1 MNLTAKFLILA
12 ALLQG
17 MVYQPAKA
25 AEREQVRIVI
35 AMMAAVKMPYPEN
48 LGRNRAKTQRVWL
61 EQNGEATIACLR
73 EGDRRWCYEH
83 IPQIGARP
91 EMLRIRSE
99 PAAGVAFGQ
108 LFHYVDDYDLDGM
121 IDLGST
127 TRIERIE
134 TQPPELIAHVIKF
147 FHRSTERGTENRE
160 EFQKI
165 YDDGIQIGLKVLGE

>member
-1 MNLTAKFLILA
+1 MNSIAKFLIFGTVLFSIA
-12 ALLQG
+12 D
-17 MVYQPAKA
+17 QPAKA

-35 AMMAAVKMPYPEN
+35 AMMAAVKMPYPED

-61 EQNGEATIACLR
+61 EHIGTATTACLR

-99 PAAGVAFGQ
+99 PAAGIVFGS
-108 LFHYVDDYDLDGM
+108 LWHYIDDYDLDGM

-127 TRIERIE
+127 TRIERVE
-134 TQPPELIAHVIKF
+134 SQPPVLIAHVIKF
-147 FHRSTERGTENRE
+147 FHRSTGRGQENRE

-165 YDDGIQIGLKVLGE
+165 YDDGIEIALKVLGE